1 MVDVN
6 DKAEF
11 LGQIIDVFEDF
22 LTEKDVVPFND
33 EPQEDNDSDNP
44 VYIYGDDYYEIE
56 DALRVI
62 MERWKVI
69 DKSNV

>member
-6 DKAEF
+6 DKVEF

-33 EPQEDNDSDNP
+33 EPQEDNDPDNP

-69 DKSNV
+69 DKS

>member
-1 MVDVN
+1 MVDMN

-22 LTEKDVVPFND
+22 LTEKDAVPFND
-33 EPQEDNDSDNP
+33 KPQEDNDPDNP
-44 VYIYGDDYYEIE
+44 VYIYGDDYYKIE
-56 DALRVI
+56 DALRAI

-69 DKSNV
+69 NKS